1 VATVQAEVHRGACA
15 GPSRL
20 LQLGVELRAGIEA
33 RSVCAFGREP
43 RTIVLISE
51 DGSFLTAR
59 FSEPGECERISYAR
73 FLRGAGAG
81 SDDEGDEEITRA
93 NGEGGGGAVRGA
105 VGGGLNTLGQPASS
119 QRPTSVTRRP
129 SEPNGPPQQQQ
140 DRQRQAPAAPAAAA
154 ATATTTHVFSSTPT
168 AEPQQRPAAAPP
180 ARQEQPGEAIGFL
193 PSPPASAISDPS
205 TGTAYKQ
212 QAFGANPNPP
222 FSALGG
228 GLNEDAGV
236 GVAMDGGVG
245 GEARGEGAGLK
256 PPVPE
261 QEFHDG
267 VSDVQ

>member
-1 VATVQAEVHRGACA
+1 MAMVQAEVHRGACA

-73 FLRGAGAG
+73 FLRGASAG

-93 NGEGGGGAVRGA
+93 NGEGRGGAGGGAG
-105 VGGGLNTLGQPASS
+105 GGGLNTLGQPASS

-140 DRQRQAPAAPAAAA
+140 DRQRQAPAPPAAAA
-154 ATATTTHVFSSTPT
+154 ATAATTHVFSSTPT

-180 ARQEQPGEAIGFL
+180 AQQEQPAE
-193 PSPPASAISDPS
+193 
-205 TGTAYKQ
+205 
-212 QAFGANPNPP
+212 
-222 FSALGG
+222 
-228 GLNEDAGV
+228 
-236 GVAMDGGVG
+236 
-245 GEARGEGAGLK
+245 
-256 PPVPE
+256 
-261 QEFHDG
+261 
-267 VSDVQ
+267 